1 MPAGVLAQGPVRR
14 DRLARTPFAPSAEEL
29 ATGVIADLIINH

>member
-1 MPAGVLAQGPVRR
+1 MLSCCNVRGTDGGDYVLA
-14 DRLARTPFAPSAEEL
+14 AI